1 MRSRTVC
8 IAATV
13 AVLLVGV
20 VLSACGGGHAGS
32 TGSSSGSA
40 PADHNADDVTF
51 ARKMIPHHAQAIEM
65 AQTAPSNTNN
75 QPLVTLAYTIIET
88 QTGEIQALREKLS
101 RWSEDQSTGHD
112 DHGGS
117 DNGMV
122 DQATIDKLATLK
134 GEEFD
139 RLWLSSMIT
148 HHRGA
153 IEMAQAEVAHGQD
166 ADVKYLATRII
177 DAQRSEIEQMNQMLG
192 G

>member
-1 MRSRTVC
+1 MC

-117 DNGMV
+117 ARAGGSV
-122 DQATIDKLATLK
+122 
-134 GEEFD
+134 
-139 RLWLSSMIT
+139 LSARPAAG
-148 HHRGA
+148 RGTRRQPLHGTFRVLPCGSH
-153 IEMAQAEVAHGQD
+153 AQ
-166 ADVKYLATRII
+166 T
-177 DAQRSEIEQMNQMLG
+177 
-192 G
+192 